1 MQFGTSGIRG
11 LYGKDV
17 IEELAYK
24 IANVFA
30 EKDVA
35 IARDTRRT
43 SSSLVNAAISGILAR
58 GKNVIDLG
66 IVPTPTLA
74 LATITHKCNGIM
86 ITASHN
92 PEEYNGIKLFSD
104 GKEISKEEE
113 KKFIA
118 KFEKGWSSGQKND
131 SIVHMNNE
139 HHVRSDGHACD
150 KICHSESGKGTKL
163 AKWDCLGSVH
173 QDNNAIANHKEM
185 IKKLVNGVTIGKKKP
200 KVIVDANGAATVI
213 TSQLLHELGCE
224 VISINAQLLGF
235 TRGSEPCTENLTEAI
250 KLVKSQKADLAVTH
264 DGDGDR
270 CIVID
275 DCGEVLPLDIQLA
288 IMIENEMATTGEKKI
303 ISTVEASLLIREAV
317 EKNSG
322 TIVIGPVGSAQI
334 SHDLEKNNAIFGGEP
349 CGEYIFATAQHHTPD
364 GVLAA
369 AKFVEIFVK
378 HGKLSEL
385 KKKYPS
391 YPMIR
396 EKFKCEK
403 NDKYETI
410 KKIIKDVKI
419 KGKRNEQD
427 GLRIDEADG
436 WFLIRASGTEPVIR
450 LTMEY
455 KNRKKLEERAKELR
469 EIICR
474 II

>member
-1 MQFGTSGIRG
+1 MFGTSGIRG

-17 IEELAYK
+17 TEELAYK
-24 IANVFA
+24 VANVFA
-30 EKDVA
+30 EKDIV

-43 SSSLVNAAISGILAR
+43 SSSLVNATISGILAR
-58 GKNVIDLG
+58 GRNVIDLG

-74 LATITHKCNGIM
+74 LATLTHKCNGIM

-118 KFEKGWSSGQKND
+118 KFEN
-131 SIVHMNNE
+131 
-139 HHVRSDGHACD
+139 
-150 KICHSESGKGTKL
+150 GTKL
-163 AKWDCLGSVH
+163 AKWDLLGNLH
-173 QDNNAIANHKEM
+173 QDNNAIMNHKEM
-185 IKKLVNGVTIGKKKP
+185 IKKLVNGVAIGKRTP

-224 VISINAQLLGF
+224 VISINTQLEGF
-235 TRGSEPCTENLTEAI
+235 TRGSEPCTENLQEAI
-250 KLVKSQKADLAVTH
+250 KLVKSQKADLAVAH

-270 CIVID
+270 CIIID

-288 IMIENEMATTGEKKI
+288 IMIENEMIATGEKKI
-303 ISTVEASLLIREAV
+303 ISTVEASLLIRKAV
-317 EKNSG
+317 EKNG
-322 TIVIGPVGSAQI
+322 GNIVIGPVGSAQI
-334 SHDLEKNNAIFGGEP
+334 SHDLEKKDAVFGGEP
-349 CGEYIFATAQHHTPD
+349 CGEYIFATAEHHTPD

-385 KKKYPS
+385 KKKYKQ

-396 EKFKCEK
+396 EKFRCEK
-403 NDKYETI
+403 KDKYRTI
-410 KKIIKDVKI
+410 EEIIKNIKI
-419 KGKRNEQD
+419 KGTRSEFD
-427 GLRIDEADG
+427 GLRIDEDDG
-436 WFLIRASGTEPVIR
+436 WFLVRASGTEPIIR

-455 KNRKKLEERAKELR
+455 KNKVKLEERAKELR
-469 EIICR
+469 EIITR
-474 II
+474 SI